1 MPVRHG
7 IAAALLVALCCADA
21 PAQTTPGEGSSPE
34 ASPPVQAESEA
45 VTVEA
50 NKPAVDGAP
59 EETHREGEATGRTEA
74 EAAEKPAGPHDWLI
88 KHPTI
93 RRLLELHNQTRAR
106 AGLPPLV
113 LNPDM
118 CLAAQRH
125 ANWMASYG
133 TFAHSRLPYREN
145 IAYNQSSPEQA
156 VQSWTYSAGHYA
168 NMCSGRECGFG
179 YQSRGGAGYWV
190 AVFR

>member
-1 MPVRHG
+1 MPVRQG
-7 IAAALLVALCCADA
+7 LWATLCAALLCSAVAAD
-21 PAQTTPGEGSSPE
+21 PGGSPTTKADRMSP
-34 ASPPVQAESEA
+34 ASPDRVAVETRKPSETSA
-45 VTVEA
+45 DHDV
-50 NKPAVDGAP
+50 P
-59 EETHREGEATGRTEA
+59 REV
-74 EAAEKPAGPHDWLI
+74 KHAGPHDWLI

-93 RRLLELHNQTRAR
+93 ERLLELHNQARAR
-106 AGLPPLV
+106 AGLAPLA

-133 TFAHSRLPYREN
+133 SFSHSGLPYREN
-145 IAYNQSSPEQA
+145 IAYSQRSPEQA
-156 VQSWTYSAGHYA
+156 VQSWTYSPGHYA

-179 YQSRGGAGYWV
+179 YQTRGGVGYWV